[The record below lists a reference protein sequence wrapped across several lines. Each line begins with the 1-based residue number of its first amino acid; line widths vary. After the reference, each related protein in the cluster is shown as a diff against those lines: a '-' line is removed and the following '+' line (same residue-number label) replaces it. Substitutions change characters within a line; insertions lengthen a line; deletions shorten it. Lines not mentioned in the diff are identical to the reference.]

1 MIVIVH
7 VIDVLCNKY

>member
-7 VIDVLCNKY
+7 FGIIIKN

>member
-7 VIDVLCNKY
+7 AWLMRVGW